1 MATFERVL
9 WRVLRGNL
17 YMNVRDP
24 TLARLAWLVITWHS
38 TRACL
43 TDLLCRG
50 DNAQSA
56 EIDDSVLPVPS
67 TAGASSDSTGD
78 EDKKLRKNAFII
90 FAHGSDLL
98 DKIRKIAECEP
109 NTWVAAV
116 FPAATLVQQLTGL
129 FGRCRVRALAA
140 MGANLFAI
148 DSSSDKRSDKLR
160 EVTSRIEDLNSVLYN
175 TNQTRRAELVKI
187 ADSIS
192 AWWAL
197 VRKEK
202 VIFSTLNLWKW
213 DQGKKTLVAEG
224 WVPTRDIPQIQNALR
239 SASVR
244 AVSHRT
250 SRDAMLELG

>member
-1 MATFERVL
+1 
-9 WRVLRGNL
+9 
-17 YMNVRDP
+17 
-24 TLARLAWLVITWHS
+24 
-38 TRACL
+38 
-43 TDLLCRG
+43 
-50 DNAQSA
+50 
-56 EIDDSVLPVPS
+56 
-67 TAGASSDSTGD
+67 
-78 EDKKLRKNAFII
+78 
-90 FAHGSDLL
+90 
-98 DKIRKIAECEP
+98 
-109 NTWVAAV
+109 
-116 FPAATLVQQLTGL
+116 
-129 FGRCRVRALAA
+129 

-244 AVSHRT
+244 AVPHRAIRNT
-250 SRDAMLELG
+250 MRELG